1 MCTCDIVVLC
11 LSGTLGKGTLC
22 TYPWGRVPTH
32 PFRVL
37 GLIAQ
42 GKMGGKFYSCKYQG
56 QTAWWCAPTWYFL
69 WLSARFSWPGCH
81 LTSYA
86 SCTTL
91 SHTQNYRISINQ
103 DHCHLTVLVAMLTA
117 VALLQCI
124 GVLSCGCP
132 NSSSVSRKIIPSLQ
146 LSKRAPSLALAVEV
160 TTNQR
165 MHIKWKMH
173 HLIEWDH
180 HLWGTSP

>member
-1 MCTCDIVVLC
+1 MLKVKWGGNSTRVNTRGKRLGDAPLHDIF
-11 LSGTLGKGTLC
+11 SG
-22 TYPWGRVPTH
+22 
-32 PFRVL
+32 
-37 GLIAQ
+37 
-42 GKMGGKFYSCKYQG
+42 YQ
-56 QTAWWCAPTWYFL
+56 QD
-69 WLSARFSWPGCH
+69 FSWPGCH

-146 LSKRAPSLALAVEV
+146 LSKRAPSLALAVGV

-165 MHIKWKMH
+165 MAHIVKNAPFNQM
-173 HLIEWDH
+173 
-180 HLWGTSP
+180 GSPSMGDNPIKKCPQALLQASASKIYKASKCTFMIMLEA